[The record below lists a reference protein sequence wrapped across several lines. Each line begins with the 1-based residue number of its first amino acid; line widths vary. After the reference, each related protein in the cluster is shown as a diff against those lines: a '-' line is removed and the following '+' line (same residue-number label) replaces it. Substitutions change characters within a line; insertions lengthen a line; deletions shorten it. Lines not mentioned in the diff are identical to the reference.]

1 MTHFPCLNCT
11 KTLIQ
16 AGVSEIFYLNDY
28 RVDEY
33 SMKLLTQTGIKL
45 SKLTLESENLANYLN

>member
-45 SKLTLESENLANYLN
+45 SKLTLESENLADYLN

>member
-33 SMKLLTQTGIKL
+33 AMKLLTQTGIKL